1 VAHSPSPQPLIGEE
15 DVVPLLQML
24 IRVPSVGL
32 IHGEKGIA
40 DAVAEYL
47 RSHGIVVRQDE
58 VLPGRPNVI
67 AQLGDG
73 PGTSLVFNAHL
84 DTVQPGEGW
93 TDDPYSGRL
102 VNGKVYGRGAVD
114 DKGPLAAMIAALVA
128 VKASGQA
135 LTGRLILCAVI
146 DEENASEGSKAL
158 ARVLHADMG
167 VVGEA
172 TAGDL
177 VLAHNGSLRPRLK
190 VAGRSAHTSRPE
202 EGINAIEKAVPIVLA
217 VGRLHSELRDRT
229 HPLTGS
235 ASASVSMIRGGDQP
249 NMIPDTC
256 TLVLDRRMIPGES
269 QEQAL
274 RELESFLDDLMSC
287 DPDLRVSIDEL
298 VPTTGGPAEISA
310 SEQVVVLLQEAIRG
324 EYGREPRL
332 RGMGGACDMVHMLSA
347 GIPTAVYGP
356 GDPSLAHK
364 PNEHIA
370 VGELLRGARVYARCA
385 LQCLA

>member
-1 VAHSPSPQPLIGEE
+1 
-15 DVVPLLQML
+15 
-24 IRVPSVGL
+24 
-32 IHGEKGIA
+32 
-40 DAVAEYL
+40 
-47 RSHGIVVRQDE
+47 
-58 VLPGRPNVI
+58 
-67 AQLGDG
+67 
-73 PGTSLVFNAHL
+73 
-84 DTVQPGEGW
+84 
-93 TDDPYSGRL
+93 
-102 VNGKVYGRGAVD
+102 
-114 DKGPLAAMIAALVA
+114 
-128 VKASGQA
+128 
-135 LTGRLILCAVI
+135 
-146 DEENASEGSKAL
+146 
-158 ARVLHADMG
+158 MG